1 LFWHSGNSSIATILY
16 AIAEGGTISGSFS
29 YVSKSLVLTGD
40 VTDRLA
46 EEVVKTHGSTRAGFI
61 ED

>member
-1 LFWHSGNSSIATILY
+1 M
-16 AIAEGGTISGSFS
+16 AIFFVEIVMGSFPACS
-29 YVSKSLVLTGD
+29 IDNVSKSLVLTGD